1 MTTITITANQ
11 HTVFTSNTS
20 LVWYDQ
26 GGGMGVA
33 LTQIKDFNLRTKI
46 KNEVFK
52 YFHKQKLA
60 PVWAPNV
67 KGLSQNFSNCF
78 SMVNYFVNQA
88 NTQEITGIMFK
99 VEHVDGSGGTMSV
112 STTFRDKTKVANSTA
127 YGSNTNVFI
136 SQNPDTNY
144 NDDGYF
150 NIVRPLEQANTDLFN
165 EVVEYIINEEES

>member
-1 MTTITITANQ
+1 
-11 HTVFTSNTS
+11 
-20 LVWYDQ
+20 
-26 GGGMGVA
+26 
-33 LTQIKDFNLRTKI
+33 
-46 KNEVFK
+46 
-52 YFHKQKLA
+52 
-60 PVWAPNV
+60 
-67 KGLSQNFSNCF
+67 
-78 SMVNYFVNQA
+78 
-88 NTQEITGIMFK
+88 
-99 VEHVDGSGGTMSV
+99 V